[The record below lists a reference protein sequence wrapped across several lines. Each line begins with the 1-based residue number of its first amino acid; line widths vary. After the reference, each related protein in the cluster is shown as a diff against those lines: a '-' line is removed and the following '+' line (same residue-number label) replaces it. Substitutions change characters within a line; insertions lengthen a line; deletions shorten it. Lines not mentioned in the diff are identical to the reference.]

1 MSTTYPITEFGATS
15 SRNSE
20 DTNAIQTA
28 IDACAAEDGG
38 EVVFPPGEYV
48 SAPVFLEDNLTI
60 RIEAGATVHGVHD
73 FDAYPPVE
81 GRWEGYEREVYA
93 SLFTGHDLTNVTIT
107 GRGTIN
113 AQGQPWWEAFD
124 RAAGSHDLGRDNPY
138 PSTIE
143 LEYPRPRVLNLY
155 NSEDI
160 LVEGVTV
167 RNSPSWTLHFVYCE
181 DVTVRDVTIRNPFET
196 PNTDGINSD
205 SSQNVMI
212 EGCDIAVGDDC
223 IALKAGCGD
232 EGRQI
237 GKPCENIIVSN
248 CLMSGGYSGLAIG
261 SETSGDIR
269 NVTLNN
275 CIFENLLSGIQVKS
289 KRGRGGVVKNLHCS
303 SIVCNDLSEAVV
315 ELTMFYGSGDGPG
328 TTESAALPTF
338 SNFSFTDLLIANAS
352 ELVSVTGL
360 SDSPIRR
367 ISISKVNSEG
377 LESLGTLEQTKHARF
392 DDISDWGSADE
403 LTVTDSTNVQ
413 IINSSTNVHDGGCK
427 TNHQKDSL

>member
-15 SRNSE
+15 GHDSE

-28 IDACAAEDGG
+28 IDACAVDGGG

-60 RIEAGATVHGVHD
+60 RIEAGATVYGIHD

-155 NSEDI
+155 NSGDI

-196 PNTDGINSD
+196 PNTDGINPD

-223 IALKAGCGD
+223 IALKAGCEN

-261 SETSGDIR
+261 SETSGDVR

-275 CIFENLLSGIQVKS
+275 CIFKNLLSGIRVKS

-303 SIVCNDLSEAVV
+303 SIVCNDISEAVV
-315 ELTMFYGSGDGPG
+315 ELTMFYGSDDGSG
-328 TTESAALPTF
+328 TTDSAALPTF

-352 ELVSVTGL
+352 ELVSATGL
-360 SDSPIRR
+360 SDSPIRC

-413 IINSSTNVHDGGCK
+413 IINSSTNVHDGGSK
-427 TNHQKDSL
+427 TNQRKDSL